1 MNSNVE
7 QLVQSTDV
15 VELEMQELEAME
27 APGAWT
33 NAVIISIAA
42 SIGRNR
48 R

>member
-42 SIGRNR
+42 SIGIALT
-48 R
+48 

>member
-15 VELEMQELEAME
+15 VELEMQELEAIE
-27 APGAWT
+27 APGAGT

-42 SIGRNR
+42 SIGIAVT
-48 R
+48 